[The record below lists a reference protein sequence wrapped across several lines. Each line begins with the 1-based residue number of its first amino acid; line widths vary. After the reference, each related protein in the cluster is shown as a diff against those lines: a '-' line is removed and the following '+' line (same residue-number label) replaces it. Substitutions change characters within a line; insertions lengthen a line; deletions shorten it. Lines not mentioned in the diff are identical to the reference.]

1 MRFDIFI
8 VVLFKKYTTMEVTYY
23 LKESEFDLS
32 IFESIKT
39 AFKNRLMKISIE
51 TEDSTIVTQE
61 KKHDYTVSMPY
72 DALSKIADSFEKEES
87 FDLMAS
93 LENFKIPNE

>member
-1 MRFDIFI
+1 
-8 VVLFKKYTTMEVTYY
+8 MEVTYY

-61 KKHDYTVSMPY
+61 KNMTI
-72 DALSKIADSFEKEES
+72 LFQC
-87 FDLMAS
+87 LMMHS
-93 LENFKIPNE
+93 QK